1 MYPRFFQGIFGLLAL
16 ASASAN
22 VEKRTVADGTGDAAH
37 VGSHFG
43 FGYNGRF
50 YLNIYAVVNLILT
63 SLMTPGLTGP
73 LYWGKFNAQ
82 CGGHIQSPINSMKT
96 AFIESA

>member
-22 VEKRTVADGTGDAAH
+22 IEKRTVADGTGDAAH

-43 FGYNGRF
+43 FGYNGR
-50 YLNIYAVVNLILT
+50 N
-63 SLMTPGLTGP
+63 
-73 LYWGKFNAQ
+73 
-82 CGGHIQSPINSMKT
+82 
-96 AFIESA
+96 